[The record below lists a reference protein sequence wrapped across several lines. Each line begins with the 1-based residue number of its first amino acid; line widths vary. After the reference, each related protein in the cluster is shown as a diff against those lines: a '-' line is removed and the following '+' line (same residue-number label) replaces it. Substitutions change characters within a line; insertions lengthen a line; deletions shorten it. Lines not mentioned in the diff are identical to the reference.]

1 DKNVEDGLKAYQDE
15 NCDSITTLGGGSS
28 HDAGKAIG
36 IVASNGGTIHDY
48 EGVDQSENPMVP
60 LIAINT
66 TAGTGSE
73 FTKFT
78 IITDVKRNVK
88 MAIIDK
94 HVTTRV
100 TINDHGLMM
109 NKPADLTAAIG
120 LDALTHATEADV
132 SIDATTMTNALAT
145 YG

>member
-1 DKNVEDGLKAYQDE
+1 
-15 NCDSITTLGGGSS
+15 S

-48 EGVDQSENPMVP
+48 EGVDQSENPMDP

-78 IITDVKRNVK
+78 IITDVKRKVK
-88 MAIIDK
+88 MAIINM
-94 HVTTRV
+94 HVTTSFS
-100 TINDHGLMM
+100 IHDPYLMM
-109 NKPADLTAAIG
+109 NEPVCLTLATG
-120 LDALTHATEADV
+120 LDALTHSIEA
-132 SIDATTMTNALAT
+132 
-145 YG
+145 

>member
-1 DKNVEDGLKAYQDE
+1 AGVEVFIYPKAEPNPADKNVEDGLKAYQDE

-48 EGVDQSENPMVP
+48 YGVDQSENPMVP

-78 IITDVKRNVK
+78 MITGVKRKVT
-88 MAIIDK
+88 MAKIGRA
-94 HVTTRV
+94 HV
-100 TINDHGLMM
+100 
-109 NKPADLTAAIG
+109 
-120 LDALTHATEADV
+120 
-132 SIDATTMTNALAT
+132 
-145 YG
+145 